1 MDETLAISGD
11 IELVKKIISQKYKQ
25 ETQANDISK
34 ILEDSRQMVIGIMRS
49 SYEYNEESLS
59 KLEEN
64 FQKVKNF
71 LEKAI
76 EKNKN
81 KK

>member
-1 MDETLAISGD
+1 MSKETK
-11 IELVKKIISQKYKQ
+11 V
-25 ETQANDISK
+25 NDISK
-34 ILEDSRQMVIGIMRS
+34 ILEDSRQMVRNIMGD

-71 LEKAI
+71 LEV
-76 EKNKN
+76 EK
-81 KK
+81 KKKY